1 MSPASAP
8 LTWPSALTSWQWD
21 SAAVVVVVGLTGAYG
36 WAWHRAARSDDTLAR
51 KHAWSFAIGVVLLIA
66 ATMSVIG
73 VYDRVLFW
81 VLALQVLLV
90 LMVVPFFLAAGRPA
104 TVLRAALGTVG
115 RSRLDRVL
123 ASPAARV
130 LAHPAATSVAMLAT
144 PWLLYVTPW
153 YLAALRHPV
162 VGSTTT
168 AVLLLV
174 GFAYFYARLQTDPV
188 PRRYSQL
195 ISLVI
200 SIVESLGD
208 GLLGIVLWLG
218 PLIAA
223 SYYQGIDRHWGPSPR
238 VDQSIGAG
246 ILWIVGDVL
255 GVGFIIVL
263 MRFFSADERA
273 RAVAVDAELDRA
285 QRDNVVGSEGISAA
299 TSGLW
304 WEDDPQLRDRMGRR
318 RR

>member
-1 MSPASAP
+1 MDPASAP
-8 LTWPSALTSWQWD
+8 LMWSSALTSWRWD
-21 SAAVVVVVGLTGAYG
+21 SVAAVLAVALTGAYG
-36 WAWHRAARSDDTLAR
+36 WAWRRAARCDDTVAR

-81 VLALQVLLV
+81 VRALQVLLL

-104 TVLRAALGTVG
+104 TVLRAASGTVG

-123 ASPAARV
+123 ASRAARMV
-130 LAHPAATSVAMLAT
+130 AHPAATSVAMLAT

-153 YLAALRHPV
+153 YLGALRYPV
-162 VGSTTT
+162 VASITR

-218 PLIAA
+218 PLIAV

-246 ILWIVGDVL
+246 VLWIVGDVL

-263 MRFFSADERA
+263 MRFFSADEHA
-273 RAVAVDAELDRA
+273 RAVTVDAELDRA
-285 QRDNVVGSEGISAA
+285 QREVVVDRDGISAA

-304 WEDDPQLRDRMGRR
+304 WENDPQLRDRMVRR

>member
-1 MSPASAP
+1 MDPASAP
-8 LTWPSALTSWQWD
+8 LMWSSALTSWRWD
-21 SAAVVVVVGLTGAYG
+21 SVAVVLVVGLTGAYG
-36 WAWHRAARSDDTLAR
+36 WAWRRAARSDDTLAR
-51 KHAWSFAIGVVLLIA
+51 KHAWSFAIGVVLLVA

-81 VLALQVLLV
+81 VRALQVLLL

-104 TVLRAALGTVG
+104 TVLRAALGSAG

-153 YLAALRHPV
+153 YLAALRHPAV
-162 VGSTTT
+162 ASVTT

-174 GFAYFYARLQTDPV
+174 GFGYFYARLQTDPV

-200 SIVESLGD
+200 SIAESLGD

-223 SYYQGIDRHWGPSPR
+223 SYYHGIDRDWGPSPR

-273 RAVAVDAELDRA
+273 RAVTVDAELDRVR
-285 QRDNVVGSEGISAA
+285 RDNVVDSEGVSQP

-304 WEDDPQLRDRMGRR
+304 WENDPQLRDRMGFNG
-318 RR
+318 